1 MNPELLDP
9 DVLRRLLRAKDR
21 TVAHSDEDWPVER
34 LAQVSCMSS
43 AHFAR
48 AFKKAFGVPP
58 HRYLLSRRI
67 ERANALLRE
76 TDRPIADIAFETGW
90 GSLGTFGRTFRDVT
104 GDSPGGKRAQ
114 ANRSPESVRPIPSC
128 ILSAADRPD
137 LRSAVLEKRRKSGL
151 ASLSAPQGGREDE

>member
-1 MNPELLDP
+1 MD
-9 DVLRRLLRAKDR
+9 
-21 TVAHSDEDWPVER
+21 AHSDEDWPVER

-67 ERANALLRE
+67 ERAHALLRE

-114 ANRSPESVRPIPSC
+114 PKRSPESVRPVPSC

-137 LRSAVLEKRRKSGL
+137 LRSAVLEKRRKSAL
-151 ASLSAPQGGREDE
+151 ASLSAHQGGREDE